1 MICHYFYFL
10 IDEIWLDR
18 QDNIL
23 LGVILF
29 FVLAKHSLICS
40 IWTFQFIQDHP
51 LGLAVGPSF
60 WDGTEGPGYCIG
72 YAIPLGLASGM
83 VSPFF

>member
-1 MICHYFYFL
+1 MDGIFLILVHIGFGTGYRKSYLFEIILLPYWGEIQLAVICYYFPFL

-29 FVLAKHSLICS
+29 SV
-40 IWTFQFIQDHP
+40 P
-51 LGLAVGPSF
+51 
-60 WDGTEGPGYCIG
+60 IG
-72 YAIPLGLASGM
+72 VFP
-83 VSPFF
+83 